1 MTTIVVR
8 AASAALFLLAAATA
22 ASAQE
27 AADSAGR
34 ARRSTVHLIP
44 SITGTGISIVGRDEH
59 VVSAGGAS
67 RAYGLAVEVATP
79 LRWVDLR
86 AGVSTTRTELE
97 ADRDPDGPRPLGS
110 VSFSTFTLD
119 AVARGPRLLSFRPY
133 AVLGTGYRY
142 YDFAERGEEQLT
154 GNHGTFLAHVGAGL
168 AWDVGRYELTLEGGH
183 YYNKLIDSDRLKDAD
198 VNNNTFTVGLR
209 IPIN

>member
-1 MTTIVVR
+1 MRSSFVRTTL
-8 AASAALFLLAAATA
+8 AALAVLSAATG

-27 AADSAGR
+27 PADSAGR
-34 ARRSTVHLIP
+34 ARRSTVHLVP
-44 SITGTGISIVGRDEH
+44 SITGTGISIVGQNGN

-86 AGVSTTRTELE
+86 AGLSTTRTELH
-97 ADRDPDGPRPLGS
+97 ADRDPNGPRPLGS
-110 VSFSTFTLD
+110 VSFNTFTLD
-119 AVARGPRLLSFRPY
+119 AVVRGPRLLSFRPY

-142 YDFAERGEEQLT
+142 YDFAEQGQEQLT

-183 YYNKLIDSDRLKDAD
+183 YHNKLIDSDRLKDAD
-198 VNNNTFTVGLR
+198 VNNNTFTLGLR